1 MKPSAWQVGVILFI
15 GVGAVST
22 AAILIRLAMEAAGMQ
37 SVGFSLFLAA
47 SRLILAAVILL
58 PTWRNF
64 SPTQVTKKSCYYAI
78 AAGICLALHFAT
90 WISSLAF
97 TSIAASTT
105 LVTTNPI
112 WVALLSRLWWGERLT
127 KLTIFGMAIALG
139 GGILIAWDGFET
151 NDLGA
156 NPILGDML
164 ALVGAWM
171 ASLYILF
178 GTQAQKQ
185 GLSIG
190 NYIAIA
196 YTTAALILLPLPPL
210 FGVSYFGHGDRVYV
224 YVLLMAI
231 LAQIIGHTSFNWALR
246 WISPTFVTLNI
257 LFEPIGSSFLGMLV
271 FAEVPSIL
279 VILGGLLLLIGVA
292 TAVVGKQKVDFL
304 QKSGNRQ

>member
-1 MKPSAWQVGVILFI
+1 MKPNPWQIGVILFI
-15 GVGAVST
+15 GIGAVST
-22 AAILIRLAMEAAGMQ
+22 AAILIRLAMEAAGLQ

-47 SRLILAAVILL
+47 SRLILAALILL

-64 SPTQVTKKSCYYAI
+64 SQTAVTRKTFYYAI

-105 LVTTNPI
+105 LVTTNPL
-112 WVALLSRLWWGERLT
+112 WVALLSRFWWKEKLS

-139 GGILIAWDGFET
+139 GGILIAWDGFPT
-151 NDLGA
+151 KDLGV

-178 GTQAQKQ
+178 GTQAQRQ

-196 YTTAALILLPLPPL
+196 YTTAAFVLLPLPPL
-210 FGVSYFGHGDRVYV
+210 FDVSYFGHENRVYF

-231 LAQIIGHTSFNWALR
+231 LAQIVGHTSFNWALR
-246 WISPTFVTLNI
+246 WLSPTFVTLNI

-292 TAVVGKQKVDFL
+292 TAVIGK
-304 QKSGNRQ
+304 